1 VVTDGGSLTPM
12 SDLWARE
19 KAEENLLLLLHEI
32 IEHEVFLS
40 FSIHCLLVYIF
51 LRRER
56 RERPLKRHYSNYKEA

>member
-19 KAEENLLLLLHEI
+19 NKTKKKNLVLYEI

-40 FSIHCLLVYIF
+40 FSIHCLVVYIF
-51 LRRER
+51 FKERARE
-56 RERPLKRHYSNYKEA
+56 EGATAKKTLF